1 MKKVKKYPKNR
12 KKKIS
17 NFWKKWVNS
26 KLKHRKTKKWILSG
40 GDLVTLAGEGG

>member
-12 KKKIS
+12 KK
-17 NFWKKWVNS
+17 WKKWVNS
-26 KLKHRKTKKWILSG
+26 KLKHRKAKKWILSG